1 MTCRWDKGGIG
12 DRAVDKKK
20 KRRAAVEL
28 ALVILVTVAAFVLGR
43 QFALMKRG
51 YAAFGGEYLL
61 ILLPVLYYIGKT
73 MKPIK

>member
-1 MTCRWDKGGIG
+1 MICRRDGNGTGGG
-12 DRAVDKKK
+12 AVDKKK
-20 KRRAAVEL
+20 KWRAAVEL
-28 ALVILVTVAAFVLGR
+28 ALVILVTGAAFVLGK

-73 MKPIK
+73 MNPPK